1 MLTVY
6 RSSLCLVLLICLPT
20 LSCSAAKD
28 LGKTLGELAIVRAEL
43 TKKFGE
49 QDVSLH
55 VNTSQNRGSPLQNR
69 RANGGRPGQSEKN
82 V

>member
-43 TKKFGE
+43 KAQRTSIHADGE
-49 QDVSLH
+49 SD
-55 VNTSQNRGSPLQNR
+55 P
-69 RANGGRPGQSEKN
+69 ANPTYG
-82 V
+82 